1 MKILYQKIMHEKKGG
16 KQANVKWPEENHK
29 KKIIIILLAYYL
41 IYMRMV
47 DKEDKGIQGQPLI
60 PNHLK
65 GDLGLSQDNP
75 SDIITHG

>member
-1 MKILYQKIMHEKKGG
+1 MARDLSIKISEKNEKSSRS
-16 KQANVKWPEENHK
+16 AVVKWLEENHK
-29 KKIIIILLAYYL
+29 NKIIIILLAYYL

-65 GDLGLSQDNP
+65 GDLG
-75 SDIITHG
+75 

>member
-1 MKILYQKIMHEKKGG
+1 MKFYIRKLCTKKKGG

-29 KKIIIILLAYYL
+29 KKIIIILLAYDL

-65 GDLGLSQDNP
+65 GDLG
-75 SDIITHG
+75 